1 MNTTE
6 KNEKSGQSGKN
17 SGELKAVKEPKVRKE
32 RTVHSAQQK
41 CQAVL
46 ALWTGRRRPTEI
58 CREMNVPANLIMGWQ
73 ERALEGML
81 RALEPRTRRTEDRGP
96 ILADRLQRMLERKAT
111 LLSSRMARLNNIGRP
126 PKGPPEKTSATAA

>member
-1 MNTTE
+1 MNTNE
-6 KNEKSGQSGKN
+6 KNEKSGKN
-17 SGELKAVKEPKVRKE
+17 SVEKETKARKE
-32 RTVHSAQQK
+32 RTVHSAQVK

-111 LLSSRMARLNNIGRP
+111 LLSSRMARLNTGRP
-126 PKGPPEKTSATAA
+126 PKGAPEKTPAAAN